1 MNGRVS
7 SGIRSTMADGQIR
20 AGIDLVSSS
29 ALNALAGIAF
39 WVVAARGFDEV
50 VVGVNATLIT
60 TMALVQNLASLGMKN
75 GLIRFIPSY
84 RPFVGRL
91 IWRTYALTA
100 ATAAVVA
107 PVVAIVLANRIE
119 ALSALSSW
127 RGVLG
132 FTLACLVW
140 MVFVLQDSVLIALN
154 RTPLIPLTNLIYAIA
169 KLVLLFLLALGAWR
183 WSIFVAWVAPVVLVL
198 VWVNVIIRKMLHS
211 QKQMTCMFDP
221 EPGVARFAAGEH
233 VTTMLSAG
241 LFGVLPV
248 YVLSEFGE
256 RASAFY
262 ALAWT
267 IAYNLMLVNSNIGT
281 ALLATSA
288 RDPERI
294 ALHARKAAVQMAV
307 LVVPAAIGLAVIAP
321 VALRVFG
328 ASYAA
333 ESSDLLR
340 IFAAA
345 AIANIPVAIAIAVLR
360 AQRQMTQ
367 LVVLFVL
374 RTCVIGGF
382 CVVLSGLYGL
392 AGIGW
397 GWLLGEIVIAAVAL
411 STVWRPSRQRATS
424 SAEGH

>member
-1 MNGRVS
+1 VRGRVS
-7 SGIRSTMADGQIR
+7 SGIRSTLADGQLR

-60 TMALVQNLASLGMKN
+60 TMGLVQNLASLGMKN

-91 IWRTYALTA
+91 VWRTYALTT

-107 PVVAIVLANRIE
+107 PLVAIVLANRIE
-119 ALSALSSW
+119 TLSALSSW
-127 RGVLG
+127 QGVLG
-132 FTLACLVW
+132 FTFACVAW
-140 MVFVLQDSVLIALN
+140 MVFVLQDSVLVALN
-154 RTPLIPLTNLIYAIA
+154 RTPLIPLTNLIYAIS

-211 QKQMTCMFDP
+211 QKQVSCTFNP
-221 EPGVARFAAGEH
+221 EPGLTRFAAGEH
-233 VTTMLSAG
+233 VTTMLSAA
-241 LFGVLPV
+241 LFGLLPV

-267 IAYNLMLVNSNIGT
+267 IAYNLILVNSNIGT

-294 ALHARKAAVQMAV
+294 ALHARKAALQMAS
-307 LVVPAAIGLAVIAP
+307 LVVPAAIGLAVVAP

-345 AIANIPVAIAIAVLR
+345 AVVNIPVAIAIAVLR
-360 AQRQMTQ
+360 AHRQMSR
-367 LVVLFVL
+367 LIGLFVL

-382 CVVLSGLYGL
+382 CVGLSGIYGL
-392 AGIGW
+392 VGIGW
-397 GWLLGEIVIAAVAL
+397 GWLIGETLIAVVAL
-411 STVWRPSRQRATS
+411 STVWHPSRPVRS
-424 SAEGH
+424 